1 MCFPFLGIVGFGLRS
16 PSCSNLHTGTG
27 GNGALSPSHGLSL
40 REFDEK
46 LKALQKENFNLKFR
60 VYFLETSL
68 GGNSTTNG
76 PNKAVLDDDSLL
88 KQNIDL
94 KVRKRSS

>member
-1 MCFPFLGIVGFGLRS
+1 M
-16 PSCSNLHTGTG
+16 HTGTG

-68 GGNSTTNG
+68 GGNPGTNG
-76 PNKAVLDDDSLL
+76 PNKAALDDDSLL

-94 KVRKRSS
+94 KVRTVNEN

>member
-1 MCFPFLGIVGFGLRS
+1 M
-16 PSCSNLHTGTG
+16 HTG

-68 GGNSTTNG
+68 GGNPGSNG
-76 PNKAVLDDDSLL
+76 PNKAALDDDSLL

-94 KVRKRSS
+94 KVRIVPRIDGFSIFSGKMRFR